1 MWQDTSRKVF
11 LRFSD
16 VFMSYRK
23 DALGTN
29 GLMGEKYL
37 QNRV

>member
-1 MWQDTSRKVF
+1 MWQDTSRKV
-11 LRFSD
+11 FSD